1 MIEDALRTKLLLNT
15 TLTGLVADRIYVNE
29 APQGGAKPYVVYT
42 VITIEPIY
50 TAHCIQD
57 EVTIQYSVFAER
69 YASARTIVNVI
80 RTDLER
86 FSGVLSGISV
96 LNIDF
101 AGVGASEKEKDSR
114 LAHISY
120 DFKTTINK

>member
-15 TLTGLVADRIYVNE
+15 TLTGLVGDRIYVNE
-29 APQGGAKPYVVYT
+29 APQSGAKPYIVYT

-50 TAHCIQD
+50 SARCVLD

-69 YASARTIVNVI
+69 YGSARTIANLI

-86 FSGVLSGISV
+86 FNGLLSGISV
-96 LNIDF
+96 VNIDF
-101 AGVGASEKEKDSR
+101 AGLGASEKEKDSR

-120 DFKTTINK
+120 DFKITINK

>member
-1 MIEDALRTKLLLNT
+1 MIEDVLRTKLLLNT

-29 APQGGAKPYVVYT
+29 APQSGAKPYIVYT

-50 TAHCIQD
+50 SARCVLD

-69 YASARTIVNVI
+69 YGQARTIVNLI

-86 FSGVLSGISV
+86 FNGLLSGISV
-96 LNIDF
+96 VNIDF
-101 AGVGASEKEKDSR
+101 AGLGASEKEKDSR

-120 DFKTTINK
+120 DFKITINK

>member
-15 TLTGLVADRIYVNE
+15 SLTGLVADRIYVNE
-29 APQGGAKPYVVYT
+29 APQAGPKPYIVYT

-50 TAHCIQD
+50 GARCVLD

-69 YASARTIVNVI
+69 YGSARTIVNLI

-86 FSGVLSGISV
+86 FNGLLSGISV
-96 LNIDF
+96 VNIDF
-101 AGVGASEKEKDSR
+101 AGLGASEKEKDSR

-120 DFKTTINK
+120 DFKITINK

>member
-29 APQGGAKPYVVYT
+29 APQSGAKPYIVYT

-50 TAHCIQD
+50 SARCVLD

-69 YASARTIVNVI
+69 YGQARTIVNLI

-86 FSGVLSGISV
+86 FNGLLSGISV
-96 LNIDF
+96 VNIDF
-101 AGVGASEKEKDSR
+101 AGLGASEKEKDSR

-120 DFKTTINK
+120 DFKITINK

>member
-29 APQGGAKPYVVYT
+29 APQSGAKPYIVYT

-50 TAHCIQD
+50 SARCVLD

-69 YASARTIVNVI
+69 YGQARSIVNLI

-86 FSGVLSGISV
+86 FNGLLSGISV
-96 LNIDF
+96 VNIDF
-101 AGVGASEKEKDSR
+101 AGLGASEKEKDSR

-120 DFKTTINK
+120 DFKITINK